1 MVGGVTAPLI
11 AASNLAYR
19 YPDGITALA
28 GVDITI
34 PQGRRLAILGPNGS
48 GKTTLLLQLAGLL
61 RPDSGTLSLAGRPV
75 GYGRADMKRW
85 RQRVQMVLQEP
96 DDQLFAASVAEDIS
110 FGPINLGLDQAA
122 VAARVD
128 NALAALDLATVANR
142 PPHLLSY
149 GQRKRVVIAGAVAMQ
164 PELLL
169 LDEPSAGLDGDG
181 VGQLL
186 AVLARLQE
194 AGTTIAIAT
203 HDVDLAHG
211 WADDV
216 CVVVTGRTMRQGP
229 ARKVLADPEL
239 LMAARLRTP
248 SVVRMLRALALTGWE
263 THDEDDIPGNIE
275 GLASR
280 LEMQVRSRRPDQ
292 P

>member
-1 MVGGVTAPLI
+1 VVGSVTAPLI
-11 AASNLAYR
+11 EARNLAYG
-19 YPDGITALA
+19 YPDGVVALA
-28 GVDITI
+28 GLDITI

-48 GKTTLLLQLAGLL
+48 GKTTLLLHLAGLL

-75 GYGRADMKRW
+75 GYGRADMKHW

-96 DDQLFAASVAEDIS
+96 DDQLFAASVAEDVS
-110 FGPINLGLDQAA
+110 FGPINLGLDQPA
-122 VAARVD
+122 VSARVD
-128 NALAALDLATVANR
+128 DALAALDLAAVANR

-164 PELLL
+164 PDLLL

-181 VGQLL
+181 VSQLL
-186 AVLARLQE
+186 AALARLQE
-194 AGTTIAIAT
+194 TGTTIAIAT

-216 CVVVTGRTMRQGP
+216 GVIVAGRVMRQGP
-229 ARKVLADPEL
+229 ARQLLADADVLA
-239 LMAARLRTP
+239 AARLRTP
-248 SVVRMLRALALTGWE
+248 SVVRMLRALTLTGWE
-263 THDEDDIPGNIE
+263 LRGEDGIPGTIE
-275 GLASR
+275 GLAAG
-280 LEMQVRSRRPDQ
+280 LERRACDRRPDS